1 MSEGAAAA
9 APMGAEGAPTPQ
21 LATPQMQ
28 NPMLS
33 SPPGESRRFGKECA
47 MSSSCLPRVGRCSSK
62 ETLTPPAVLIVTD
75 PNRCLYEDTRV
86 LVRGCSGQC
95 SSSNAGTIGG
105 SSLMEMLRSMSQA
118 GYSKG
123 QLVTSR
129 PGSGLPMS
137 HALLDPSMQPPSEA
151 TPDAALVGAGPDLK
165 PSPAVPTEPMLATPT
180 SVGDEP
186 RGGFVAALG
195 SDALQLP
202 SLSSE
207 AQQQQQEQ
215 QQSVADHS
223 NLQAA
228 ATQAPADISQPQP
241 EDAEPLEAA
250 PDAAAIEAQGPAAAQ
265 SAAADA
271 PSTAQ
276 PLGEPDTQT
285 AAVAAQQTDRAAWA
299 AGVAP
304 AGTERSEAAGDPGQV
319 EGLVEEPGMQPGAQA
334 EGDMPEAPQPAMHG
348 SMAPDSRHS
357 GLMAPESAETPAAAE
372 ATPAEPAAAVA
383 DVAVATEAPQPE
395 VHKGPAEAEGEAVPQ
410 ETAAQEPAPD
420 ALPMPGTGTAA
431 AAPEQMASPA
441 EGGGTPAEAE
451 PQLPAEDAAAALPV
465 ATDLEEPS
473 QAQTGAIAQLVEVLH
488 EPTADEAQPTHHA
501 EMGEHISMPTELS
514 TVQHVPAADESIAA
528 IPESGTQGVAPS
540 LMRPPS
546 EEGLHGPIAQKV
558 ASVNATPGGDQVEAE
573 VVRGVSVDADRSA
586 GAAPE
591 PSGAG
596 IPDC

>member
-1 MSEGAAAA
+1 MQGPGMSEGAAAA

-383 DVAVATEAPQPE
+383 DVAVA
-395 VHKGPAEAEGEAVPQ
+395 
-410 ETAAQEPAPD
+410 D
-420 ALPMPGTGTAA
+420 
-431 AAPEQMASPA
+431 
-441 EGGGTPAEAE
+441 
-451 PQLPAEDAAAALPV
+451 
-465 ATDLEEPS
+465 
-473 QAQTGAIAQLVEVLH
+473 
-488 EPTADEAQPTHHA
+488 
-501 EMGEHISMPTELS
+501 
-514 TVQHVPAADESIAA
+514 
-528 IPESGTQGVAPS
+528 
-540 LMRPPS
+540 
-546 EEGLHGPIAQKV
+546 
-558 ASVNATPGGDQVEAE
+558 
-573 VVRGVSVDADRSA
+573 
-586 GAAPE
+586 
-591 PSGAG
+591 
-596 IPDC
+596 